1 MTDKTVDVWEAI
13 INDPSKR
20 ESCRIKSR
28 IMMIIEQHI
37 KKQGLTQQQAAEKM
51 GVTQPRIS
59 DLTRGK
65 IGKFTIDTLI
75 DMLSAMGL
83 QIEMKLK
90 DAA

>member
-13 INDPSKR
+13 IDDPSER

>member
-1 MTDKTVDVWEAI
+1 MTDKTLDVWEAI
-13 INDPSKR
+13 IDDPTER
-20 ESCRIKSR
+20 ESYRIKSR

-37 KKQGLTQQQAAEKM
+37 KKQCLTQQQVAEKM
-51 GVTQPRIS
+51 GVNQPRIS

-75 DMLSAMGL
+75 DLLSAMRL